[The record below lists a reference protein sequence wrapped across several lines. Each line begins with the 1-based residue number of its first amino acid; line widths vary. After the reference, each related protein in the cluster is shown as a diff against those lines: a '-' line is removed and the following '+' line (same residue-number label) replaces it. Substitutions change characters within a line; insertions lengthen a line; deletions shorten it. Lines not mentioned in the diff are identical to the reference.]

1 MLDNHHAVSNE
12 QFDDELLSSD
22 VDFRAANK
30 GASQEGII
38 QPSTL
43 FMIRPADRLRM
54 LIEHRFELG
63 LDPVFTTQD
72 LKPWFQDM
80 SETAMRV
87 MVNRQCAKG
96 EAVLSVCHGVYR
108 VAHLNWTSAQ
118 ILVAAAKKLR
128 NPSGLYLTMHSAIAP
143 GSHDEEQPFL
153 VCMTAGR
160 DVVLKS
166 EQHGVIALKH
176 TELPINEQK
185 HALDWDA
192 RLGCWRADYELA
204 LSDYQR
210 HHAGLKSILR
220 YAKVSVQ
227 LPHLTREANRWP
239 NCPGH

>member
-128 NPSGLYLTMHSAIAP
+128 DPSSLYLTMHSAIDPLSLA
-143 GSHDEEQPFL
+143 SDQPFL
-153 VCMTAGR
+153 VCMTSGR
-160 DVVLKS
+160 DAVLKS
-166 EQHGVIALKH
+166 EQHGIIALKH
-176 TELPINEQK
+176 TELPVQEQK
-185 HALDWDA
+185 HALDWDDQ
-192 RLGCWRADYELA
+192 LGCWRADDNLA

-220 YAKVSVQ
+220 YAKMEVELPQ
-227 LPHLTREANRWP
+227 LARDADH
-239 NCPGH
+239 